1 MQYLQCVSAS
11 RYVAVEVRCSSLRND
26 VPDDAGEG
34 QDAIDTD
41 ASVTS
46 GAVKGSNMGS
56 TLHLLGIYAHG
67 NRATPEE
74 SSAHLRFRLK
84 SHKTKTA
91 PDAQDRPRSSLQG
104 RADDYKAGHRKAGTL
119 ADDFEVS
126 TAQDPRVFRLPKNE
140 AEVSLRAELD
150 RADEYNVGTA
160 RPALSP
166 MISNFRLLK
175 MLKGASETAFDAA
188 KDRADDI

>member
-67 NRATPEE
+67 NRVFLSFDRSLIGVRQAGFNMKIGDTNGELRVAKYPKWVE
-74 SSAHLRFRLK
+74 SAIIMRQM
-84 SHKTKTA
+84 A
-91 PDAQDRPRSSLQG
+91 P
-104 RADDYKAGHRKAGTL
+104 
-119 ADDFEVS
+119 
-126 TAQDPRVFRLPKNE
+126 
-140 AEVSLRAELD
+140 
-150 RADEYNVGTA
+150 
-160 RPALSP
+160 
-166 MISNFRLLK
+166 
-175 MLKGASETAFDAA
+175 
-188 KDRADDI
+188 

>member
-1 MQYLQCVSAS
+1 MPLLERRGESWVFACVSAS

-67 NRATPEE
+67 NRSLIGVRQAGFNMKIGDTNGELRVAKYPKWVE
-74 SSAHLRFRLK
+74 SAIIMRQM
-84 SHKTKTA
+84 A
-91 PDAQDRPRSSLQG
+91 P
-104 RADDYKAGHRKAGTL
+104 
-119 ADDFEVS
+119 
-126 TAQDPRVFRLPKNE
+126 
-140 AEVSLRAELD
+140 
-150 RADEYNVGTA
+150 
-160 RPALSP
+160 
-166 MISNFRLLK
+166 
-175 MLKGASETAFDAA
+175 
-188 KDRADDI
+188 